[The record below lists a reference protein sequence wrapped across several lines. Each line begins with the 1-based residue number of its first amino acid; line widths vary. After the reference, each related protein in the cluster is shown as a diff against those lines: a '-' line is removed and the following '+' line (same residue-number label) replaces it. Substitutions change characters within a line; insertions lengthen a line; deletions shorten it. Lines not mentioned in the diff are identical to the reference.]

1 MSKMNILKREGGW
14 GLCLSVCLFLF
25 HLTELTVVRSSEG
38 VSLGKSITTKK
49 DEWLT
54 FPSHLITGFKRLTI
68 NFKMCL

>member
-1 MSKMNILKREGGW
+1 MSKINILKREGDW
-14 GLCLSVCLFLF
+14 GSMSVCLSLF
-25 HLTELTVVRSSEG
+25 HLTELNVVRSSEG
-38 VSLGKSITTKK
+38 VSLGKGITTKK

>member
-1 MSKMNILKREGGW
+1 M
-14 GLCLSVCLFLF
+14 SVCLSLF
-25 HLTELTVVRSSEG
+25 HLTELTVVRSSDG

-49 DEWLT
+49 DEGLT